1 MEIKVLNTKQLNK
14 YGYEKQM
21 SYFEYNGIKCVP
33 MGTLTFFTLDVEG
46 KDYKAYSKR
55 NDRVRDSV
63 KMLIGAEEN
72 PYKKSLELG
81 KDYFIVTKE
90 ENPNEWDTLIT
101 AINDDYFENTGRK
114 FNKGS
119 SAKIIYLFTETGCNV
134 MFSNFKFGRDYKD
147 EKYSSKHPKL
157 IRDRAIYFTQVE
169 NFINTVFDLEITAHS
184 WLYISKKQIDKYV
197 EMRSDILNTLKTFH
211 NLEYQ
216 KNEGYRYAFG
226 MTKST
231 EKVREVELEKV
242 IKFHLDT
249 TFGHEEKLSYRCVKY
264 VDFLALKDLHKNIT
278 EKLIDLKDYIIDLV
292 NIYKPVKSI
301 VNHGGHKLLEQYLI
315 NKGTISGIAKGYTGL
330 AEIYNANHKE
340 FNSHTLRYKV
350 MNFKNFTGETL
361 KNDMKELIEVDVNY
375 FNDIY
380 DNSILTTYLN
390 KLREYQ
396 ITLKQYHSVH
406 YDINYNVDKF
416 LQPIGMIYDNFIRN
430 EIRYGFNYKT
440 NHGYLHTCPPYPELV
455 FEYEDEKDKYIE
467 MSKKELLELK
477 AKVIKLKNDLYQL
490 GTYLKEY
497 LKEDITQKLTIANK
511 NRSPIDF
518 DNFMDINVEFNS
530 DEDKKYAIKKRH
542 VNKLLEA

>member
-315 NKGTISGIAKGYTGL
+315 NKGTISEIAKGYTGL

>member
-315 NKGTISGIAKGYTGL
+315 NKGTISEIAKGYTGL

-361 KNDMKELIEVDVNY
+361 KNDMKELIEVDVDY